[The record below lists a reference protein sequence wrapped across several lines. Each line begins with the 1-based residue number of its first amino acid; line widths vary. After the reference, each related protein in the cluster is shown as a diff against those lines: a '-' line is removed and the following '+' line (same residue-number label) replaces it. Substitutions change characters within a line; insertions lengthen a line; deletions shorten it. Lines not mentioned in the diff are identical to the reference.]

1 MRLSQLIHAMD
12 RDDDISV
19 SDYGAPIDKCL
30 LYDGIVRGIKKDNEI
45 NKMHV
50 VNVTASDDVVCVLVS
65 RRKEQT

>member
-12 RDDDISV
+12 RDDDICV

-65 RRKEQT
+65 RRKEQK

>member
-12 RDDDISV
+12 RDDDIFV
-19 SDYGAPIDKCL
+19 SEYDAPIDKSL

-50 VNVTASDDVVCVLVS
+50 VNVTASDDVVFVLVS

>member
-12 RDDDISV
+12 RDDYIFV
-19 SDYGAPIDKCL
+19 SDYDAPIDKSM

-50 VNVTASDDVVCVLVS
+50 VNVTASDDTVCVLVN

>member
-12 RDDDISV
+12 RDDDICV
-19 SDYGAPIDKCL
+19 SDYGAPIDKSL

-50 VNVTASDDVVCVLVS
+50 VNVTACDDVVCVLVS
-65 RRKEQT
+65 RMKERT

>member
-12 RDDDISV
+12 RDDDITV

-50 VNVTASDDVVCVLVS
+50 VNVTASADVVCVLVS

>member
-12 RDDDISV
+12 RDDDICV